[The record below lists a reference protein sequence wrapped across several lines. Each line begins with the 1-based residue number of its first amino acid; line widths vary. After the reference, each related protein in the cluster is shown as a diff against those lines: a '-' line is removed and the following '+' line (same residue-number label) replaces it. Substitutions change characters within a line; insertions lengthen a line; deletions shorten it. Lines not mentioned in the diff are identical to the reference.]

1 MVEQTN
7 QKFMLKRISLLVFL
21 LFGSMIHSQ
30 TEFFKEFNQHLL
42 KLNSTQQI
50 DTIIAIPFEIMNSQ
64 GQKTIEKYE
73 LALKLAKEINDE
85 NRIGNVYTKMGIA
98 YYYSADYENSVLS
111 MTKAIEAFEKSGNQ
125 VGIGSTYASMGYQM
139 KRRNLPKAMEYM
151 HQGIEVL
158 KTTDDE
164 TALSAAYNNIGVLYQ
179 YNDEMDRALEYFYLG
194 YEIVK
199 ANKDSLGIPYSLNN
213 IGQAFFAK
221 ENYEKALDYYLK
233 AFEIRK
239 IKHDLNGL
247 AENYGFIGSVYF
259 EQNKIDKAI
268 ENYLS
273 SLAISEEIKY
283 TYLCQVNCDQLAIAY
298 EKIGNYKQALFYR
311 NKYQNIKDQIID
323 EQTSKTIAQLEV
335 QFDTEKKGKD
345 LVIETANVLLE
356 KTKVRRR
363 TSILIGVLLTV
374 ALLLFIA
381 ILIYRQLKTKQQH
394 LQKENQLK
402 DIIAEEE
409 TKNKV
414 YKERMRISRDLHD
427 NIGSQLTFLISSM
440 DNMKYIA
447 KEDKLKY
454 KLTDLSSFARVTIS
468 QLRDTIWAMNKDK
481 LSIEDMQIRILS
493 FLEIAKENT
502 KEIEFIFENQ
512 VENIEFIFSPA
523 EGINLFRIL
532 QESVNN
538 ALKYASPT
546 RIEIN
551 MIEERNA
558 IIFTVKDNGV
568 GFDLSSIKHGFG
580 LRNMKTRSEEINA
593 IYELKSEVGKGTQIK
608 IEFLKNT

>member
-1 MVEQTN
+1 M
-7 QKFMLKRISLLVFL
+7 
-21 LFGSMIHSQ
+21 
-30 TEFFKEFNQHLL
+30 
-42 KLNSTQQI
+42 
-50 DTIIAIPFEIMNSQ
+50 
-64 GQKTIEKYE
+64 
-73 LALKLAKEINDE
+73 
-85 NRIGNVYTKMGIA
+85 
-98 YYYSADYENSVLS
+98 
-111 MTKAIEAFEKSGNQ
+111 
-125 VGIGSTYASMGYQM
+125 
-139 KRRNLPKAMEYM
+139 
-151 HQGIEVL
+151 
-158 KTTDDE
+158 
-164 TALSAAYNNIGVLYQ
+164 
-179 YNDEMDRALEYFYLG
+179 
-194 YEIVK
+194 
-199 ANKDSLGIPYSLNN
+199 
-213 IGQAFFAK
+213 
-221 ENYEKALDYYLK
+221 
-233 AFEIRK
+233 
-239 IKHDLNGL
+239 
-247 AENYGFIGSVYF
+247 
-259 EQNKIDKAI
+259 
-268 ENYLS
+268 
-273 SLAISEEIKY
+273 
-283 TYLCQVNCDQLAIAY
+283 
-298 EKIGNYKQALFYR
+298 
-311 NKYQNIKDQIID
+311 
-323 EQTSKTIAQLEV
+323 SKTIAQLEV
-335 QFDTEKKGKD
+335 QFDTEKKEKD

-454 KLTDLSSFARVTIS
+454 KLTDLSTFARVTIS

-502 KEIEFIFENQ
+502 KDIEFIFENQ

-523 EGINLFRIL
+523 DGINLFRIL

-551 MIEERNA
+551 MKEERNV

-580 LRNMKTRSEEINA
+580 LQNMKTRSEEINA

-608 IEFLKNT
+608 IEFLKNR